1 MKMDMNNNFNTEI
14 LFMILMIDL
23 SVSFNYLNKLF
34 LDIIIIFNLKLKIIT
49 TM

>member
-34 LDIIIIFNLKLKIIT
+34 LDIIIIFNL
-49 TM
+49 